1 MFDHLTGTRRSS
13 FGLRLLFC
21 LLATLAVLPTSIVYA
36 DATDDLIKKQ
46 MSAFDEKVMDGNP
59 QAAMAIFQKML
70 DKYRNHASMLAWQGR
85 VALMQRNGPAAM
97 EALNR
102 ALQLKPDHPVANAV
116 MASLEFQTGKQQ
128 QAIQRIEK
136 ALAKNPDSP
145 DLLQLSAELKMQ
157 QMQSPEALKIWQKI
171 ADNKDNTDMQ
181 RANAY
186 SKVGELEMQAG
197 QHAAAATALGKALEH
212 RWHPNVA
219 MAHIQMLHKSG
230 AGQEA
235 VTAIAEFKK
244 KLNDDPR
251 LAQVKAQALKQLS
264 PIESDLVFYTLE
276 TDLKADKFNAY
287 LFDHKAKRIRKSL
300 EGKTDKAS
308 KEKLTKVDALI
319 LDGLMR
325 DLKETFGRESVS
337 SSWVKKKAGQVKEQA
352 AKVSGDKATNAIDF
366 ANQVIADVES
376 KDNAQIES
384 ALALAKSGW
393 SLQDFAYPDDD
404 QKKVLEDKGL
414 PILKA
419 SYGPLGEALEQYYA
433 AKQSQRQAPAYEEL
447 ARQFIDNPT
456 DAAIQTKLAN
466 AFYEHARKIDAT
478 GDDGYDKVLPP
489 LVWAKIPG
497 KTTSPNWD
505 KTIQERYDNA
515 FTLWNNYKVNDRLE
529 ARRWDDLLAGYD
541 RIIEVYPLHG
551 ALIGRA
557 KVHYY
562 AGNDKQAFEDMAASV
577 AVKAW
582 EYRHTFYRTTY
593 RNAWVVNG
601 VQSVLELHD
610 VLAGTGSST
619 QPYPTLPT
627 VEMTRIIRDKKW
639 GDIGPYL
646 VMEHKKDSFAKDLID
661 DMKFGP
667 KLNRVEILNAL
678 AREWNEASE
687 DQAKRDQIVEQAKVL
702 KSHGHPSF
710 GILEIKKEMSDEEKI
725 KILEGIVR
733 NTELG
738 GAYEPLIH
746 FLLASIYEKQGDIEK
761 AKLQYNAGAE
771 GWNVDQ
777 LKIKMQIVCAQKR
790 DQLEGEVESKEL
802 FDRYVAY
809 QEDFKK
815 RSTEFKNDTL
825 ELYRWECVLNRLL
838 ALKAN
843 TTWALHKRH
852 NIRTKLTFYKGAIA
866 DLKYVQEKDD
876 KAKKDVIAAL
886 LGFNYMKMGDYENA
900 IAEYSKAIGLGYNKT
915 WAFIDRGEL
924 YRSAGKAKEAV
935 EDFTKVLEIDPDN
948 DKALE
953 ERADLYEW
961 YLKDN
966 KAALADLQKQRSVR
980 ISKRA
985 KLKTKDPL
993 AEYMLDTNV
1002 IDFRIANLKAKIA
1015 RGNLD
1020 KMFGN

>member
-1 MFDHLTGTRRSS
+1 M
-13 FGLRLLFC
+13 
-21 LLATLAVLPTSIVYA
+21 LPASVAFA

-46 MSAFDEKVMDGNP
+46 MAEFDQKVMDGNP
-59 QAAMAIFQKML
+59 QAAMAIFQKMQS
-70 DKYRNHASMLAWQGR
+70 KYRNHASLLAWQGR

-102 ALQLKPDHPVANAV
+102 ALQLEPDHPIANAV
-116 MASLEFQTGKQQ
+116 MASLEFQTGKQP

-136 ALAKNPDSP
+136 ALVKNPDSP

-186 SKVGELEMQAG
+186 SKVGELQMQAG
-197 QHAAAATALGKALEH
+197 QHVAAADALGKALSY

-235 VTAIAEFKK
+235 VQAIAEFKK
-244 KLNDDPR
+244 KLDADPR
-251 LAQVKAQALKQLS
+251 LAQVKAQALKQLR
-264 PIESDLVFYTLE
+264 PIESDLVYFTLE
-276 TDLKADKFNAY
+276 ADLKAEKFNAY
-287 LFDHKAKRIRKSL
+287 LFDSKAKRARKAL
-300 EGKTDKAS
+300 EGKTDEAS
-308 KEKLTKVDALI
+308 KQKLAMVDTLI
-319 LDGLMR
+319 LDGMMR
-325 DLKETFGRESVS
+325 DLKETLGRKSVS
-337 SSWVKKKAGQVKEQA
+337 SSWIKKKAGQLKEQA
-352 AKVSGDKATNAIDF
+352 AKVSGDKASNAIDF
-366 ANQVIADVES
+366 ANQAIADVES

-404 QKKVLEDKGL
+404 QKKVLQGKGL
-414 PILKA
+414 PILKG
-419 SYGPLGEALEQYYA
+419 SYGPLGEALEQYYSA
-433 AKQSQRQAPAYEEL
+433 RQSQRQAPAYEEL
-447 ARQFIDNPT
+447 AKQFIDNPT
-456 DAAIQTKLAN
+456 DAAMQARLAN

-478 GDDGYDKVLPP
+478 GNDGYNKVLPP
-489 LVWAKIPG
+489 MIWAKIPG

-505 KTIQERYDNA
+505 KAIQERYDNA
-515 FTLWNNYKVNDRLE
+515 YTLWNNYKVNDRLE
-529 ARRWDDLLAGYD
+529 ARRWDDLIAGYD

-593 RNAWVVNG
+593 RNAWVING

-610 VLAGTGSST
+610 VLAGKGSAAK
-619 QPYPTLPT
+619 PYPTLPT
-627 VEMTRIIRDKKW
+627 VEMTRIIREKKW
-639 GDIGPYL
+639 GDMGPYL
-646 VMEHKKDSFAKDLID
+646 LMEHNKESFAKRLID

-667 KLNRVEILNAL
+667 KLNRVAILNAL
-678 AREWNEASE
+678 AKQWTDATK
-687 DQAKRDQIVEQAKVL
+687 DQAKRDRIVEQAKVL
-702 KSHGHPSF
+702 NSQGHPAF
-710 GILEIKKEMSDEEKI
+710 GSLEIQKDMSDEQKV
-725 KILEGIVR
+725 KILEGIAR

-738 GAYEPLIH
+738 GAYEPFIH
-746 FLLASIYEKQGDIEK
+746 YLLASIYEKQGDIEK
-761 AKLQYNAGAE
+761 AKFQYNAGAG
-771 GWNVDQ
+771 GWNADQ
-777 LKIKMQIVCAQKR
+777 LKDKFQLACAKKR

-802 FDRYVAY
+802 FDRYVAH

-815 RSTEFKNDTL
+815 RSAEFKNDTL
-825 ELYRWECVLNRLL
+825 ELYRWECVINRLL
-838 ALKAN
+838 ALKVK
-843 TTWALHKRH
+843 TIWALHKRH
-852 NIRTKLTFYKGAIA
+852 TIRTKLKFYEGAVK
-866 DLKYVQEKDD
+866 DLRYVQEHDD
-876 KAKKDVIAAL
+876 TAKQDVIAAL

-915 WAFIDRGEL
+915 WAYIDRGEL

-935 EDFTKVLEIDPDN
+935 EDFSKVLEIDPDN

-966 KAALADLQKQRSVR
+966 KAALADLEKQRRVR

-993 AEYMLDTNV
+993 ATYKLDTNV
-1002 IDFRIANLKAKIA
+1002 IDFRIANLKSKIA
-1015 RGNLD
+1015 KGNLD